1 MSNVRRPK
9 YFNER
14 DRRLIGDEESRL
26 LAAAQAEDR
35 RRCIELALDALVEQ
49 RSNADGEYSML
60 SATQKKR
67 RRLQWRQQFAKQV
80 AQECDV
86 VPLMEDRKS
95 TRLNYSH

>member
-60 SATQKKR
+60 SATTKKR
-67 RRLQWRQQFAKQV
+67 SRLQLRQPV
-80 AQECDV
+80 AQQLAPEC
-86 VPLMEDRKS
+86 EDGTSKAEFELFQRGPA
-95 TRLNYSH
+95 